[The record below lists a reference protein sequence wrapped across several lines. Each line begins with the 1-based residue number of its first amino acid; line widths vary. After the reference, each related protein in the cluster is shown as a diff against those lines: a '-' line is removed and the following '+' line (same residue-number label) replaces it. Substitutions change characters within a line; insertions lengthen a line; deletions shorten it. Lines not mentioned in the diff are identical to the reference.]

1 MKPESIA
8 TIKEKLQVVTSLD
21 DLFVHTL
28 QTDTRQ
34 GVKKLLVQLEK
45 RLKKEQ
51 QIREQYEQMLAF
63 ERICQQQGHTLI
75 AGIDEV
81 GRGPLAGP
89 VVAAAVILPTD
100 YQILGLN
107 DSKQLSEKKRDA
119 LAEEIKQHALAI
131 GIGIVSPAE
140 IDQINIYQ
148 ASKKAMVE
156 AVKQLSVQ
164 PDHLLIDAMTLDLAI
179 PQEKIIKGDARS
191 VSIAAA
197 SIIAKVYR
205 DRLMKEYHEQY
216 PFYDFD
222 KNAGY
227 GTKNHLAGLAQ
238 HGITPIHRKTFAPI
252 KNYLTK

>member
-8 TIKEKLQVVTSLD
+8 TIKEKLATITTID
-21 DLFVHTL
+21 DVYVQAL
-28 QTDTRQ
+28 QSDTRQ
-34 GVKKLLVQLEK
+34 GVQKLLVQLSK
-45 RLKKEQ
+45 RLDKEQ
-51 QIREQYEQMLAF
+51 HIREKYVEMQEF
-63 ERICQQQGHTLI
+63 ERACLAQGHTLI

-100 YQILGLN
+100 HQILGLN

-119 LAEEIKQHALAI
+119 LAEEIQEHALAI
-131 GIGIVSPAE
+131 GIGIVSPEE
-140 IDQINIYQ
+140 IDRINIYQ
-148 ASKKAMVE
+148 ASKQAMIT
-156 AVKQLSVQ
+156 AVQQLTIQ
-164 PDHLLIDAMTLDLAI
+164 PEHLLIDAMTLELDI

-227 GTKNHLAGLAQ
+227 GTKNHLLGLEQ
-238 HGITPIHRKTFAPI
+238 HGVTPIHRKTFAPI
-252 KNYLTK
+252 KNYLSN